1 MTLALGAGMAGKRG
15 KGISP
20 LRGKNNVQGCGDA
33 GCIPDNLPGYQ
44 ALTAANRAKF
54 GAAWGQMTERPAG
67 LTVTSMVEAAGRGA
81 LKAMYGVGA
90 NPFLCEA
97 KLSHAQHPLRKTDFL
112 AFHD

>member
-44 ALTAANRAKF
+44 PLTAANRAKF
-54 GAAWGQMTERPAG
+54 GAAWGQMTDRPAG
-67 LTVTSMVEAAGRGA
+67 LTVTSMVEAAGRGE
-81 LKAMYGVGA
+81 LQAMYVGGENPSLAGA
-90 NPFLCEA
+90 N
-97 KLSHAQHPLRKTDFL
+97 LSHAHAAMRTIALLVVQ
-112 AFHD
+112 